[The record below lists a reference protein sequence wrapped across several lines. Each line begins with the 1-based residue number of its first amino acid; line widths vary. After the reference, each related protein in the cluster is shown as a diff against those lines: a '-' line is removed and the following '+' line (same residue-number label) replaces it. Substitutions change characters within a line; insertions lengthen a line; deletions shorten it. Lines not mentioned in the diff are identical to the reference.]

1 MATKSKFGDLNPR
14 YREAAKL
21 LNRKNGATVDD
32 LANKLGMEQRPARLM
47 IDRLR
52 RKGLS
57 IENVG
62 RTRFKLIANDRGDR

>member
-1 MATKSKFGDLNPR
+1 MTTKGKFGELNPR
-14 YREAAKL
+14 YRKAAQL

-32 LANKLGMEQRPARLM
+32 LANKLGMEQRPARLI

-62 RTRFKLIANDRGDR
+62 RARFKLTANDRRQK

>member
-1 MATKSKFGDLNPR
+1 MATKGKFGDLNPR